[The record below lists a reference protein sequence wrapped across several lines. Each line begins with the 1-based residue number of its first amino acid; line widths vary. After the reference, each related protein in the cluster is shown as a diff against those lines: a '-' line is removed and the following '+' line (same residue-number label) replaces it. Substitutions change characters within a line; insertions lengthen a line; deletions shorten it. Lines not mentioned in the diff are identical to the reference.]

1 MLSNLLL
8 KLKDLKEKE
17 TIIIEDNISKEEKD
31 LLVEVLKEYE
41 VHQKI

>member
-8 KLKDLKEKE
+8 KLKKLKESE

-31 LLVEVLKEYE
+31 LLVEVLKDEN
-41 VHQKI
+41 I

>member
-1 MLSNLLL
+1 MLSNLFL

-17 TIIIEDNISKEEKD
+17 TIIIEDTISKEEKD

-41 VHQKI
+41 C